1 LLFLLNIQPEA
12 VQVTVHNPLT
22 MSTAKNVIILV
33 TILHLEMQVT
43 ENLAIKLF
51 ADFAAGL
58 VEVSVPATIETQSK
72 VAAQCK
78 IKPMAFGSC
87 MCLNSKKTL
96 WIVKCMAVYPFAGV
110 SISEI
115 ESQNVDLQ
123 WPLEDLIRS
132 VFLMLESLAATD
144 PLARTHMCFYHGDSN
159 VDNFLIDVQRRS
171 ITMIDFGN
179 SYFEWISDDNGN
191 DESCHFITP
200 KSHFRNYNC
209 EAELKTL
216 YCVLRRL
223 LKLHNS
229 KWNANLPL
237 HQALISFVSS
247 CCSLTAQSERHRFQK
262 CFESYL

>member
-1 LLFLLNIQPEA
+1 MVRRRASFERPVGAGSCSNVVYSDSIVAHVRIPDLLFLLNIQPEA

-144 PLARTHMCFYHGDSN
+144 PLARTHMCFYHRFWKLLFRMD
-159 VDNFLIDVQRRS
+159 QRRQ
-171 ITMIDFGN
+171 
-179 SYFEWISDDNGN
+179 
-191 DESCHFITP
+191 
-200 KSHFRNYNC
+200 RQ
-209 EAELKTL
+209 
-216 YCVLRRL
+216 RRI
-223 LKLHNS
+223 
-229 KWNANLPL
+229 LPF
-237 HQALISFVSS
+237 HHAKVAL
-247 CCSLTAQSERHRFQK
+247 
-262 CFESYL
+262 

>member
-1 LLFLLNIQPEA
+1 
-12 VQVTVHNPLT
+12 
-22 MSTAKNVIILV
+22 MAKKTETREELKERISE
-33 TILHLEMQVT
+33 LEG
-43 ENLAIKLF
+43 ENESLQDQLDAI
-51 ADFAAGL
+51 ADI
-58 VEVSVPATIETQSK
+58 VVPAE
-72 VAAQCK
+72 
-78 IKPMAFGSC
+78 
-87 MCLNSKKTL
+87 
-96 WIVKCMAVYPFAGV
+96 
-110 SISEI
+110 
-115 ESQNVDLQ
+115 
-123 WPLEDLIRS
+123 ED
-132 VFLMLESLAATD
+132 ED
-144 PLARTHMCFYHGDSN
+144 GGEEEED
-159 VDNFLIDVQRRS
+159 
-171 ITMIDFGN
+171 
-179 SYFEWISDDNGN
+179 DDNGN

>member
-1 LLFLLNIQPEA
+1 
-12 VQVTVHNPLT
+12 
-22 MSTAKNVIILV
+22 
-33 TILHLEMQVT
+33 
-43 ENLAIKLF
+43 
-51 ADFAAGL
+51 
-58 VEVSVPATIETQSK
+58 
-72 VAAQCK
+72 
-78 IKPMAFGSC
+78 
-87 MCLNSKKTL
+87 
-96 WIVKCMAVYPFAGV
+96 
-110 SISEI
+110 
-115 ESQNVDLQ
+115 
-123 WPLEDLIRS
+123 
-132 VFLMLESLAATD
+132 
-144 PLARTHMCFYHGDSN
+144 MCFYHGDSN